1 MKPAWKDEGVGDR
14 IRPVSFSHEVP
25 GKHVLEQV
33 EREEEEKGPRAAKFS
48 HRLELWDPEEHRT

>member
-14 IRPVSFSHEVP
+14 IQPVSFSHEVP

-33 EREEEEKGPRAAKFS
+33 EREEEEKGP
-48 HRLELWDPEEHRT
+48 ELPSSVTG